1 MTGKSTTS
9 LSFLPDDQQ
18 RHGMETETVA
28 LLPVLR
34 RLEVKMVVAKGFF
47 EGSFVAKG
55 FFESSFFAKR
65 FLEDSV
71 VAKGFVHSWLL
82 GGCRGKWGCPVL
94 GWPSSATGTLV
105 SHSGFQ
111 LKSSFT
117 LLTLVLIHQVAPSL
131 LGDEGE
137 GAAVPLSEKIGKK

>member
-1 MTGKSTTS
+1 MKLKCLLVNDALKERIQCQQMTGKSTTS

-34 RLEVKMVVAKGFF
+34 RLEVITVSKGVL
-47 EGSFVAKG
+47 ESAFVAKR
-55 FFESSFFAKR
+55 FFH
-65 FLEDSV
+65 L
-71 VAKGFVHSWLL
+71 WLP
-82 GGCRGKWGCPVL
+82 GDCWGKWCCPVL
-94 GWPSSATGTLV
+94 GWSSFAPGALV
-105 SHSGFQ
+105 SHTGFQ
-111 LKSSFT
+111 LDHSSRT
-117 LLTLVLIHQVAPSL
+117 PVLIHQVAPSL

>member
-34 RLEVKMVVAKGFF
+34 RLEVKMVAKGFF

-55 FFESSFFAKR
+55 F
-65 FLEDSV
+65 LEGSCVVKSV
-71 VAKGFVHSWLL
+71 LECLFVA
-82 GGCRGKWGCPVL
+82 
-94 GWPSSATGTLV
+94 
-105 SHSGFQ
+105 
-111 LKSSFT
+111 
-117 LLTLVLIHQVAPSL
+117 
-131 LGDEGE
+131 
-137 GAAVPLSEKIGKK
+137 

>member
-1 MTGKSTTS
+1 
-9 LSFLPDDQQ
+9 
-18 RHGMETETVA
+18 METETVA

-34 RLEVKMVVAKGFF
+34 RLEVKMVVAKGFL

-55 FFESSFFAKR
+55 FLEGSIVAKAFLEGSFVAKR

-71 VAKGFVHSWLL
+71 AAKGFVHSWLL

-94 GWPSSATGTLV
+94 GWPSSATGALV
-105 SHSGFQ
+105 PHSGFQ